1 MPKAQVTLDKELNGQ
16 QDDEE
21 SSFGGREGRNDHRV
35 FEFNPT
41 FRTVDLHDC
50 PHFRNDSGRF

>member
-1 MPKAQVTLDKELNGQ
+1 MPNAQVTLDNERNGLL
-16 QDDEE
+16 DDEE

-50 PHFRNDSGRF
+50 QHYSE